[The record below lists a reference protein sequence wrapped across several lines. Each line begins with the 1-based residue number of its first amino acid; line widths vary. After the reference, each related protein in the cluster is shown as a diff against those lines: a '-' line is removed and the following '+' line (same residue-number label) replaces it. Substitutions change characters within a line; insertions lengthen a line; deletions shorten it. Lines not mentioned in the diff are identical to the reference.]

1 MKLLLDTQV
10 FIWLIND
17 DKRLGSKADNLLRD
31 RSNVI
36 YISYF
41 SVFEM
46 TIKSAS
52 GKLDFDYTVIDDLP
66 KIDINLLMP
75 DEKTLES
82 YKIYNAANR
91 DPFDN
96 ALITIAIIENFR
108 LITVDKNI
116 LETTEVNLRLINAKQ

>member
-1 MKLLLDTQV
+1 VKLLLDTQV